1 MVRETT
7 SIDLVVL
14 VNTDWRRLSGVGPTF
29 SPIRTAASIMV
40 DISNLFPSNPLSDA
54 ASLSCR
60 PLLNKLICAVL
71 TIQNLDNYFILKAP
85 TQKKKQ
91 LEGDSSCP
99 SEDGRILFRNSDYT
113 RRRPSEV
120 HQSVLARGI
129 QLLCNVCH
137 GFVDPHTHQVHSQPG
152 RHAGTQPSI
161 NQAITFVCLRPFCY
175 KKGYVISNNP
185 THLRRAVSL

>member
-1 MVRETT
+1 
-7 SIDLVVL
+7 
-14 VNTDWRRLSGVGPTF
+14 LSGVGPTF

-40 DISNLFPSNPLSDA
+40 DISSLFPSNPLSDA

-71 TIQNLDNYFILKAP
+71 AIQNLDNYFILTAP
-85 TQKKKQ
+85 TQKKKKKQ

-99 SEDGRILFRNSDYT
+99 SEDGRILFGNSDYT

-137 GFVDPHTHQVHSQPG
+137 GFVDPHIS
-152 RHAGTQPSI
+152 GTQSAWARHRHTTKYKSSDNICTFETILFKISSI
-161 NQAITFVCLRPFCY
+161 
-175 KKGYVISNNP
+175 KKVM
-185 THLRRAVSL
+185 